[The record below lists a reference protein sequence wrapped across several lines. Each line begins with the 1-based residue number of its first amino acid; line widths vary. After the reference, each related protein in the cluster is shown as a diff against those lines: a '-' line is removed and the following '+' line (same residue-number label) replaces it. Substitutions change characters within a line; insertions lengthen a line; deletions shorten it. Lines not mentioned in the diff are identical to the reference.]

1 MAAKN
6 KFPSRAGKL
15 TREKRLGQTA
25 TEYALLLAA
34 VALVVFAKFGVVMA
48 TTASTTDTVSR
59 EVASSTGAQGS
70 SQSATGGGVT
80 IEWGARQSEPA
91 ARPSPT
97 SP

>member
-1 MAAKN
+1 MPAKN
-6 KFPSRAGKL
+6 KYPSRASNLARG
-15 TREKRLGQTA
+15 KRLGQTA

-48 TTASTTDTVSR
+48 TTASTTSTVSR
-59 EVASSTGAQGS
+59 EVANSAGAKGS
-70 SQSATGGGVT
+70 GQSATGGGVT
-80 IEWGARQSEPA
+80 IEWGAQQSESA